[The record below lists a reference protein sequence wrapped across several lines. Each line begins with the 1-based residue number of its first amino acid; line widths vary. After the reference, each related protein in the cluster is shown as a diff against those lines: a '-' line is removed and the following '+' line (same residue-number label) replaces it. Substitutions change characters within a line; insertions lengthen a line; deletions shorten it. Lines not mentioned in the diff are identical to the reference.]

1 MGELPFVSNLRINRF
16 LSVDTVDG
24 TPRTRGLCHHESIPV
39 RFDGRAY
46 REEKG
51 IVMQNNN
58 QNKQQNNN
66 QNQQNNNQN
75 QQNDRNSNNK
85 SQNKNENRNDLNDRR
100 DSESR

>member
-66 QNQQNNNQN
+66 QNQQN
-75 QQNDRNSNNK
+75 DRNSNNK